1 MINIIGRSCV
11 IIQVGVVLRR
21 TERRAR
27 YSVVDID
34 LILCNIDEHRPVP
47 PLLTCPNSPQIGTQ
61 DPIFGVQSVELKDAY
76 TDDMFSLFSLWDSN
90 KEKINLFIKQ
100 PNKFPS

>member
-1 MINIIGRSCV
+1 MNIGQSPRFSH
-11 IIQVGVVLRR
+11 
-21 TERRAR
+21 A
-27 YSVVDID
+27 
-34 LILCNIDEHRPVP
+34 LIC
-47 PLLTCPNSPQIGTQ
+47 PQIGSQ

-90 KEKINLFIKQ
+90 KEEINLFIKQ